1 MDDRFWLKAEVRQF
15 PEADARAA
23 GHGESSP
30 PALTRTTMIYVGV
43 KAEIR
48 AFTSGQSRAIGG
60 KVLPSKFLRART
72 TMKPFGTEFCDQFAI
87 ARYADG
93 AWSKASIE
101 PLAPI
106 PLHPAAHVLHYAST
120 CFEGF
125 KAYRWSDG
133 KGRIFRLHDHVARM
147 QRSATSLRLPPPD
160 ADLLAGMVIDAVHAN
175 IDAIPEPPASL
186 YLRPT
191 LIGTVE
197 NIGAAAAP
205 SPEAVLYVLCSPV
218 GDYFAG
224 GATALKLLIE
234 DERARTTEQ
243 LGSTKTGGNYAAALG
258 PTLDAKEKYGVDQ
271 VLFCP
276 NGDVQETGAA
286 NFLLISDDEIL
297 TKSLDTTFLHG
308 MTRDSILKLGNE
320 LGYKISERPFT
331 VDELLEKIPTWEACL
346 SGTAATL
353 SPVGAVVY
361 KGEEIKVRDGESGP
375 NRKKLQTALQ
385 DIQYGNTED
394 THNWLTVV
402 S

>member
-1 MDDRFWLKAEVRQF
+1 MKA
-15 PEADARAA
+15 
-23 GHGESSP
+23 
-30 PALTRTTMIYVGV
+30 
-43 KAEIR
+43 
-48 AFTSGQSRAIGG
+48 
-60 KVLPSKFLRART
+60 
-72 TMKPFGTEFCDQFAI
+72 FGTEFCDQFAI

-93 AWSKASIE
+93 AWGEASVQ
-101 PLAPI
+101 PTAPI
-106 PLHPAAHVLHYAST
+106 PMHPAAHVLHYASS

-147 QRSATSLRLPPPD
+147 QRSAKSLRLPIPD
-160 ADLLAGMVIDAVHAN
+160 ADMLAQMVIDAVHAN

-191 LIGTVE
+191 LVGTLE

-205 SPEAVLYVLCSPV
+205 SSEALLYILCSPV

-224 GATALKLLIE
+224 GAAALKLLVE
-234 DERARTTEQ
+234 DERWRTTEQ

-258 PTLDAKEKYGVDQ
+258 PTLDAKEKYGTDQ

-276 NGDVQETGAA
+276 GGDVQETGAA

-308 MTRDSILKLGNE
+308 MTRDSILKLGAE
-320 LGYKISERPFT
+320 MGYKITERPFT
-331 VDELLEKIPTWEACL
+331 VDELLEKVKTWEACL

-353 SPVGAVVY
+353 SPVGTLVY
-361 KGEEIKVRDGESGP
+361 HGEEILVRDGQPGP

-385 DIQYGNTED
+385 DIQYGNRED
-394 THNWLTVV
+394 THGWLTVV